1 MSKRLKYNSLC
12 FIPTAY
18 PLSEMD
24 LETNQ
29 ADFSDLCKEVRSLED
44 KLDLERNILEILH
57 NLDDREKIIFLFQ
70 ILRDDG
76 YNIDHESCANVLH
89 IQREWYMNSLS
100 KVKQKIAFI
109 IKKIQK

>member
-1 MSKRLKYNSLC
+1 MSKRLKYSSLR

-24 LETNQ
+24 SENNQ
-29 ADFSDLCKEVRSLED
+29 ADFSDLCKEVSQLED
-44 KLDLERNILEILH
+44 KLDLERGILEILH
-57 NLDDREKIIFLFQ
+57 NLEDRDKIIFLFQ

-76 YNIDHESCANVLH
+76 YNLDHESCADVLH
-89 IQREWYMNSLS
+89 IQREWYMTNLS